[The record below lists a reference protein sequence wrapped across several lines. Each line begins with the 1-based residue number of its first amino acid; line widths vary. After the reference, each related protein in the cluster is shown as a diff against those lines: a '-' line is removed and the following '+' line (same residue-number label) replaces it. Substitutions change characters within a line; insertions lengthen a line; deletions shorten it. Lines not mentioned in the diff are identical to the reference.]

1 MSLWLVC
8 TLELLLTE
16 DRSIA
21 VIANIPFMLHHLPG
35 HIKSIVDAGG
45 VLLCAHELCSL
56 GFKIMKN
63 PYLEKFGQC
72 VAFYLIQTN

>member
-1 MSLWLVC
+1 
-8 TLELLLTE
+8 
-16 DRSIA
+16 
-21 VIANIPFMLHHLPG
+21 MLHHLPG

-45 VLLCAHELCSL
+45 VLLCAHELCL
-56 GFKIMKN
+56 LEFKIMKN